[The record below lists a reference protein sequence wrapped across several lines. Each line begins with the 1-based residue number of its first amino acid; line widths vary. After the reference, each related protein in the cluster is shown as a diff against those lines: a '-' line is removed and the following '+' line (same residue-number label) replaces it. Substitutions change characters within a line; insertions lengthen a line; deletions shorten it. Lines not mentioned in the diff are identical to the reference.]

1 MALEQKIKVRRG
13 QSAAARKADEK
24 GPERRLSWE
33 PGAGSVAAKGLQ
45 NSEAGVERTDEMQV
59 EKGPSELLHPHSWS
73 ACGLHLLAGFP
84 TYLPSDVGS
93 ERPCDPRGY
102 HEHFQVRAKVQVG
115 MELFTLPTG
124 RTMLV
129 TVMGGV

>member
-1 MALEQKIKVRRG
+1 MGARGGQCCSKGASEFRSWCRKDRRDASG
-13 QSAAARKADEK
+13 
-24 GPERRLSWE
+24 
-33 PGAGSVAAKGLQ
+33 
-45 NSEAGVERTDEMQV
+45 
-59 EKGPSELLHPHSWS
+59 KGPSELLHPHSWS